1 VVRHS
6 AHFLASASR
15 TDAHRPGNNP
25 SLPNVVATGSLVGSG
40 PAVSLLLAN
49 WPAPARVRARRCID
63 LSWRVVTPPEQP
75 SSESDI
81 PEQFRIRQAKRERL
95 LADGRT
101 PYPVEVAR
109 THTLAE
115 IRRAYPDLE
124 ANTETGQVVGVAGR
138 VMFARNSGKLCFATL
153 QEGDGT
159 HLQAMISLDR
169 VGQESLDAWKSDV
182 DLGDIVFVHGEV
194 ISSRRG
200 ELSVLGD
207 SWQIVSKALRPL
219 PVAHKEMSEEA
230 RVRQRYVDLIVRPE
244 ARTIARQRVA
254 VVRAVREALHRRGFL
269 EVETPMLQTL
279 AGGAAARPFVT
290 HSNALD
296 ADLYLRIAPELF
308 LKRCLV
314 GGFERVFELNRVFR
328 NEGADSTHSPE
339 FAMLETYQAYGTYD
353 DSAVATREIIQE
365 VADEAI
371 GTRKL
376 PLPDGSIYDIDGEW
390 DSIQMYP
397 SLSEALG
404 EEISPVTPAER
415 LWQIADRL
423 GVDIPR
429 DRGFGHGKLVEELW
443 EHTVGNKLWAPTFV
457 RDFPVE
463 TTPLTAPHRTIEGVT
478 EKWDLYVRHIELAT
492 GYSELIDPVIQRERF
507 EAQARAAAAGDDEAM
522 ALDEDFLAALE
533 YAMPPSTGTGMGIDR
548 LLMALTGLSIR
559 ETVLFPIV
567 RRQIN

>member
-1 VVRHS
+1 VTDV
-6 AHFLASASR
+6 SR
-15 TDAHRPGNNP
+15 DPDAD
-25 SLPNVVATGSLVGSG
+25 A
-40 PAVSLLLAN
+40 
-49 WPAPARVRARRCID
+49 
-63 LSWRVVTPPEQP
+63 
-75 SSESDI
+75 I
-81 PEQFRIRQAKRERL
+81 PEQFRIRQDKRERL
-95 LADGRT
+95 LAEGHE
-101 PYPVEVAR
+101 PYPAEVAR

-115 IRRAYPDLE
+115 LRAAYPDLPTDS
-124 ANTETGQVVGVAGR
+124 ATGEQVGVAGR
-138 VMFARNSGKLCFATL
+138 VIFARNSGKLCFATL

-159 HLQAMISLDR
+159 QLQAMISLDR
-169 VGQESLDAWKSDV
+169 VGQEALDAWKTEV

-200 ELSVLGD
+200 ELSVLAD
-207 SWQIVSKALRPL
+207 SWQMASKALRPL

-254 VVRAVREALHRRGFL
+254 VVRAVRSALERRGFL

-290 HSNALD
+290 HSNSLD

-308 LKRCLV
+308 LKRCVV
-314 GGFERVFELNRVFR
+314 GGFDRVFELNRVFR

-353 DSAVATREIIQE
+353 DSAVITRELIQE

-371 GTRKL
+371 GTRQVS
-376 PLPDGSIYDIDGEW
+376 LPDGSVYDLDGEW
-390 DSIQMYP
+390 DCIQMYP

-404 EEISPVTPAER
+404 EEITPETSVER
-415 LWQIADRL
+415 LWQIADAL
-423 GVDIPR
+423 EVEIPR

-443 EHTVGNKLWAPTFV
+443 EYKVGETLWAPTFV

-463 TTPLTAPHRTIEGVT
+463 TTPLTRQHRTIPGVT

-492 GYSELIDPVIQRERF
+492 GYSELIDPVVQRERF
-507 EAQARAAAAGDDEAM
+507 EEQARAAAAGDDEAM

-533 YAMPPSTGTGMGIDR
+533 YAMPPTTGTGMGIDR

-567 RRQIN
+567 RRHGN